1 MSDSG
6 RACCRL
12 HHACSADRPDKF
24 NNLYIARY
32 AQSFDKHRLFVN
44 WFFLRWLPPN
54 VSRAV
59 PVLYQLPLL
68 VWGKWGRG
76 GRKDGDLGEEKAL
89 KFQRNYMAEC
99 CFRMLTY
106 WLSLWSENCTQK
118 QCANSQRDMFYG
130 EITPTWK
137 YNRCAQVFVYVRV
150 SVFHL
155 LAG

>member
-1 MSDSG
+1 MAPAADFTTPALRTDLISSTICISPG
-6 RACCRL
+6 THRALTNTGYLLIGSFCAGFRQTCQGL
-12 HHACSADRPDKF
+12 CLSCT
-24 NNLYIARY
+24 NYLY
-32 AQSFDKHRLFVN
+32 LF
-44 WFFLRWLPPN
+44 
-54 VSRAV
+54 
-59 PVLYQLPLL
+59 
-68 VWGKWGRG
+68 G
-76 GRKDGDLGEEKAL
+76 GNGGGERKDGDLGEEKAL

-99 CFRMLTY
+99 CFQMLTYEY